1 MSKASRIHKKYI
13 KALNKAS
20 NKHLDD
26 FKVLSKKL
34 YSLKEYRRTRRL
46 NSKLVKNL
54 KKRTFLDKNTRNPKF
69 KNQLFNIMKEYKS
82 K

>member
-1 MSKASRIHKKYI
+1 MILKYYQ
-13 KALNKAS
+13 
-20 NKHLDD
+20 
-26 FKVLSKKL
+26 KKL

-54 KKRTFLDKNTRNPKF
+54 KKRTLLDKNIRNPKF